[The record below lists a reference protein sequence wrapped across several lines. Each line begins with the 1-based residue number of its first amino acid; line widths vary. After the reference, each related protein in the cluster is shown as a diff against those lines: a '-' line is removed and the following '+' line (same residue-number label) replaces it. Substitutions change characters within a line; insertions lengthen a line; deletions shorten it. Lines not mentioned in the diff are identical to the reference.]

1 MAAAATDVSTVTFAA
16 GGPITVVGDACPD
29 DDDVDTTDDAA
40 TLVAP
45 PGFGTTTT
53 ALLLLTVTG
62 ADAVAAAADGAV
74 APALALEVSVAPSI
88 AEPIT
93 LCEVVL
99 LEPNVAH
106 SQTQTR
112 ETSIMQTEAVGE
124 QHVHDAPA
132 AATADAQ
139 QQDAIQAAADDASG
153 DATADAQLDEQQE
166 PVRDD
171 FLDVVVTSVDACEG
185 SSSIGAGSASGV
197 VASALSA
204 PSSLLMGSQEYLVE
218 LVVTKG
224 SGSYCIRRPLSELLA
239 VLQLPD
245 QLPSSALASIP
256 VFPSK
261 QSKNDALI
269 AQWCGE
275 MTSFL
280 AGSRHEVVVPVKK
293 EQHFIV
299 WKFDLEEHD
308 IDFSVTFAIDPQWA
322 ASQPPPSI
330 PAADIQSGD
339 EADSQIRTVHART
352 RYLATT
358 TGRPVE
364 GLYKCPGEGRATLVW
379 DNSYSRLRGKNI
391 LYQVQVVSGSIMES
405 ATAAADA
412 LDEALTAR
420 RKERDE
426 ALAAAL
432 STALIVS
439 PATPDAPSLY
449 KSFLPETLMQQSWI
463 VSTSMNVAGKL
474 ASRLFVSQPD
484 PDVPNTATHEGDE
497 EPYPSERDSA
507 QAKSLL
513 EELNGLNMQLLERL
527 ENLEDK
533 VVKLT
538 VERDQERSK
547 THMAVVD
554 KENTMTQVRMKE
566 LEVDALRN
574 ELQRMQREREAWR
587 EIQSE
592 RDALLEEKHRWAM
605 ADDFNNEEADDRCA
619 RSDMDT
625 DSRNRLEN
633 ELGQAEALVLR
644 LRAELGYSL
653 ANHLTG
659 TPARL
664 EKVVREMAG
673 EKKKYE
679 DHMKEHE
686 HEIMQ
691 LKQQLI
697 KFRCQKKVLVTEI
710 RNMKTQTEGQVSV
723 AMAEASEARMVNK
736 RLKKQNELLLTQ
748 IRTLVDDSRET
759 ERKYHQQQQVQR
771 QQEQLQTQTQSGTV
785 EKDTYSLSTPSPA
798 ILNEGENSREV
809 PHDTHEG

>member
-1 MAAAATDVSTVTFAA
+1 
-16 GGPITVVGDACPD
+16 
-29 DDDVDTTDDAA
+29 
-40 TLVAP
+40 
-45 PGFGTTTT
+45 
-53 ALLLLTVTG
+53 
-62 ADAVAAAADGAV
+62 
-74 APALALEVSVAPSI
+74 
-88 AEPIT
+88 
-93 LCEVVL
+93 
-99 LEPNVAH
+99 
-106 SQTQTR
+106 
-112 ETSIMQTEAVGE
+112 
-124 QHVHDAPA
+124 
-132 AATADAQ
+132 
-139 QQDAIQAAADDASG
+139 
-153 DATADAQLDEQQE
+153 
-166 PVRDD
+166 
-171 FLDVVVTSVDACEG
+171 
-185 SSSIGAGSASGV
+185 
-197 VASALSA
+197 
-204 PSSLLMGSQEYLVE
+204 
-218 LVVTKG
+218 
-224 SGSYCIRRPLSELLA
+224 
-239 VLQLPD
+239 
-245 QLPSSALASIP
+245 
-256 VFPSK
+256 
-261 QSKNDALI
+261 
-269 AQWCGE
+269 
-275 MTSFL
+275 
-280 AGSRHEVVVPVKK
+280 
-293 EQHFIV
+293 
-299 WKFDLEEHD
+299 
-308 IDFSVTFAIDPQWA
+308 
-322 ASQPPPSI
+322 
-330 PAADIQSGD
+330 
-339 EADSQIRTVHART
+339 
-352 RYLATT
+352 
-358 TGRPVE
+358 
-364 GLYKCPGEGRATLVW
+364 
-379 DNSYSRLRGKNI
+379 
-391 LYQVQVVSGSIMES
+391 MES

-439 PATPDAPSLY
+439 PAAQDAPSLY

-474 ASRLFVSQPD
+474 ASRLFGSQSD
-484 PDVPNTATHEGDE
+484 LDAPNTVTHDGEE
-497 EPYPSERDSA
+497 EPHPSERDSA

-527 ENLEDK
+527 
-533 VVKLT
+533 
-538 VERDQERSK
+538 
-547 THMAVVD
+547 
-554 KENTMTQVRMKE
+554 
-566 LEVDALRN
+566 
-574 ELQRMQREREAWR
+574 RMQREREAWR

-605 ADDFNNEEADDRCA
+605 ADDFNNEEAEDQYV

-659 TPARL
+659 TSARL

-759 ERKYHQQQQVQR
+759 ERKYHEQQQQVQR
-771 QQEQLQTQTQSGTV
+771 QQEELQMQIQARV
-785 EKDTYSLSTPSPA
+785 AEKDAHSLSTPPPVTLNDGEIFREVLHAAHEDESGQEQHYDKEDESTVPYTLSAADIALLNGRMIPPA
-798 ILNEGENSREV
+798 PRMQSQPVPQEEREHEQEDNCSSVSKESRHQLAYNPYRTRLVAFFEEKDPSMLAEVEDMLKSYRGVENSLFESLELKYSFMEINQRIAQQF
-809 PHDTHEG
+809 